1 MKYLVI
7 ILTIIIGG
15 VVNIHAQADT
25 SSLKDQLQKLSS
37 EIQAVQYSSD
47 SLKMKMEQL
56 VSKDETLQRSVN
68 NVANI
73 NSLLQTK
80 IDSLSQK
87 VEKSE
92 LDIVGLDQQL
102 NSQKEA
108 LSGEISET
116 RETTNQSI
124 SALDDAL
131 SKNTLYWII
140 AVLAVGLLSIL
151 AFLFLRRKVTDNQSS
166 INESL
171 ANTRKELEQEA
182 IRLDEKLIGVMETQL
197 KVIQEERKAQP
208 ESQQEEQDHSLALK
222 VADEIVRI
230 EKNIS
235 RMDEGT
241 KGLKQLSKAVGRIR
255 DNFAANGYE
264 MVDMVGKPFD
274 DGMKVTANFRPD
286 DSLEPGEKIITRI
299 IKPQVNYKGE
309 MIQSAQVE
317 VSQGD

>member
-264 MVDMVGKPFD
+264 MVDMVGKPFEE
-274 DGMKVTANFRPD
+274 GLKASVTFRSDPD
-286 DSLEPGEKIITRI
+286 MEGEPPKITRI
-299 IKPQVNYKGE
+299 IKPQVNYKGV
-309 MIQSAQVE
+309 MIQQAQIE
-317 VSQGD
+317 VSQFE

>member
-124 SALDDAL
+124 LALDDAL